1 MPYLEDDLELINPE
15 EIERFCFFY
24 MTTLLK
30 MKNFHSY
37 HEILVLETMYVLL
50 NPSSYEIVF
59 SEDDLPNKWDE
70 EYYELKKTHYGYAA
84 DLVHLIS
91 MKIIHVFMNFSFS
104 KNISSFYWMLKNL

>member
-70 EYYELKKTHYGYAA
+70 EYYELKKTLIMAMLPTWSIW
-84 DLVHLIS
+84 LVW
-91 MKIIHVFMNFSFS
+91 K
-104 KNISSFYWMLKNL
+104 